1 MSLASQIFNPV
12 DIFMTPNLHRFTARK
27 NLCLQFAEKMLLQ
40 KSTPGRRTMKLMDE
54 GSDTNRLINSR
65 QPLCTARNC
74 SQCLVA
80 ENAGTFHPDHSHS
93 RHNIAVLADYFILF
107 PRPACL
113 KISKHVCSGRVKER
127 LGFVCGSIK
136 LC

>member
-1 MSLASQIFNPV
+1 M
-12 DIFMTPNLHRFTARK
+12 
-27 NLCLQFAEKMLLQ
+27 Q
-40 KSTPGRRTMKLMDE
+40 KSAPGRLTMKLMDE
-54 GSDTNRLINSR
+54 RSDTNRLINSR

-74 SQCLVA
+74 NQCLVA
-80 ENAGTFHPDHSHS
+80 ENAEIFHPDQTHS
-93 RHNIAVLADYFILF
+93 RHNIAVLADYFLV
-107 PRPACL
+107 PASGLSQNL